1 MLPSL
6 PKACQLVGKNWPYPT
21 APAEEVAMLR
31 PKSDSTRAIA
41 ASRCQGTP
49 QPDSRAARSIVA
61 RWSAVSV
68 GTNACQSTATSSV
81 VATSWSTGS
90 CSSAE
95 SCSGDGLGCGA
106 GVADGWG
113 VGVVV

>member
-49 QPDSRAARSIVA
+49 QLESFSAWRMAA
-61 RWSAVSV
+61 RWSWASV
-68 GTNACQSTATSSV
+68 GTKASQSSSGLV
-81 VATSWSTGS
+81 GV
-90 CSSAE
+90 
-95 SCSGDGLGCGA
+95 GLGLGS
-106 GVADGWG
+106 GVAAAKAEGSAAAA
-113 VGVVV
+113 